1 MKTYNDTP
9 ARIIVALLLAI
20 GALAAMIYLQS
31 CNVTRTVTTESHSV
45 QRGDTSVTILSRTIE
60 TYDASKK

>member
-9 ARIIVALLLAI
+9 ARIIVAILLAI
-20 GALAAMIYLQS
+20 AALAAMIYLQS
-31 CNVTRTVTTESHSV
+31 CNVTRTTTTESHCV
-45 QRGDTSVTILSRTIE
+45 HRGDSSVTILSRTIE